1 MPAMNLILIVTELND
16 VVERSSDSAYID
28 CDVEDMPHHARKLMA
43 EIVVGGFQRGRNM
56 RAICIPF
63 ESGMPITEIK
73 ANDPSMDAAIAE
85 ERQMERERALAAN
98 AVFRRG

>member
-1 MPAMNLILIVTELND
+1 MKMNLILLVTDIDGAAL
-16 VVERSSDSAYID
+16 RSADSAYID

-43 EIVVGGFQRGRNM
+43 EVIVGGFQRGQNM

-73 ANDPSMDAAIAE
+73 ANDASMDGALAE
-85 ERQMERERALAAN
+85 EKQMERERAESAN
-98 AVFRRG
+98 AVFRRD